1 MPKLNMINIRPATKQ
16 DSSIIR
22 ELIHD
27 LAVYERLEHEMIA
40 TEDDLRKTIF
50 EQKCAEVFIAE
61 WDGHAV
67 GFSLFFQNYSTFLGK
82 PGIYLEDLF
91 VKEDFRGLGIGSALL
106 INLARIAK
114 QRGCGRFEW
123 SVLDWNTPAI
133 DFYKSL
139 GAEMMDGWTTCR
151 LSGDNLERLPK

>member
-1 MPKLNMINIRPATKQ
+1 MINIRPATKK
-16 DSSIIR
+16 DISIIR

-50 EQKCAEVFIAE
+50 EQNCAEVFIAE
-61 WDGHAV
+61 WDGKAA

-91 VKEDFRGLGIGSALL
+91 VKPDFRGLGIGSALL

-151 LSGDNLERLPK
+151 LSTQGIDYLSKM